1 MPTAGKQSNAL
12 IGATDIYPTL
22 IELCQ
27 PAFRDVDKPLNG
39 KSFTKVLDGSQ
50 ANHNDTVLSF
60 WGNAIG
66 VRSSTHRLLARRDG
80 KGGFTDIELH
90 DMLQSIDSTR
100 NVADANPALVA
111 ELVAKLPRRR
121 GAPKNP

>member
-12 IGATDIYPTL
+12 IGAADIYPTL

-39 KSFTKVLDGSQ
+39 TSFTKVLDGGQS
-50 ANHNDTVLSF
+50 NHNDTVMSF

-66 VRSSTHRLLARRDG
+66 VRSPTHRLLARRDG

-90 DMLQSIDSTR
+90 DMQQSIDSTS

-111 ELVAKLPRRR
+111 ELVSKLPKRR